1 MDEPSRIRRLDETVV
16 NRIAAGEVVQR
27 PANALKEMI
36 ENSLDAKSTN
46 IQVTVNEGGLKC
58 MQILDNGTGIRK
70 EDMEIV
76 CERFTTSKL
85 QEFSDL
91 TSLTTYGF
99 RGEALA
105 SISHVAHLAITTKT
119 ADSKCA
125 WRASYIDGKLS
136 GKPKPVAGNQGTQIT
151 VEDLFYNV
159 PVRRK
164 ALRSPAEEH
173 GKVFEVVSRYAIHNA
188 NVGFALRKQ
197 GQQNVEFRTP
207 PHSTPCD
214 NIRSVFGPA
223 VARELLAVDCKDE
236 KLNFRCKG
244 LVSNAN
250 YSVKKCT
257 FLLFINHRLVDS
269 TALRKA
275 LETMYAAYLPKAG
288 HPFIYLSLE
297 VDPATLDV
305 NVHPTKHEV
314 FFLHQDEVIE
324 SVQKAC
330 EARLLGA
337 NESRTFYTQ
346 GLLPGAGS
354 VRPPS
359 SKAAGGEGGGE
370 KEKKDASS
378 KPYAHELVRTDSR
391 TQKMDKFLTGSGEKN
406 GETEGKEEAGEGKTT
421 STTQQCNRRE
431 IELTSIL
438 TLRQEFE
445 VNTHAGLLESVR
457 DLTFVG
463 CVNRQY
469 ALVQHARTLFLVNT
483 CWLSEELFYQVTLND
498 FGNFGI
504 LRLSS
509 PVDISELALIAL
521 DQPDSGWSEGD
532 GSKEDLAAYIKT
544 LLLSKAEMLQE
555 YFSMEIDSEGRLCTL
570 PYLLDQYV
578 PDMEG
583 LPMFVL
589 RLGAEVEWGDEK
601 ECFDTFARELA
612 RFYAVK
618 AKNID
623 EDEDDDEEEEEDTNE
638 NKGDKEEKDIKTEE
652 TKVKED
658 ENEKQG
664 DKKEKKKEGGAGRGW
679 KWNIEHLIYPA
690 ARKLLHPPRHF
701 AQDTTFLQIA
711 NLTELYRVFERC

>member
-1 MDEPSRIRRLDETVV
+1 MDEPARIRRLDETVV

-36 ENSLDAKSTN
+36 ENCLDAKSTN

-136 GKPKPVAGNQGTQIT
+136 GKPKP
-151 VEDLFYNV
+151 DLFYNV

-173 GKVFEVVSRYAIHNA
+173 GRVFEVVSRYAIHNA
-188 NVGFALRKQ
+188 NVGFTLRKQ

-223 VARELLAVDCKDE
+223 VARELLEVDFVDD
-236 KLNFRCKG
+236 KLKFCCKG

-297 VDPATLDV
+297 VDPSTLDV

-314 FFLHQDEVIE
+314 FFLHQDEIIE

-346 GLLPGAGS
+346 GLLPGAAS

-359 SKAAGGEGGGE
+359 SKAAGGEEGGE
-370 KEKKDASS
+370 KDKRDASS

-406 GETEGKEEAGEGKTT
+406 GEAERKEEEEGEGKTSA
-421 STTQQCNRRE
+421 STEQHNRRD
-431 IELTSIL
+431 IQLTSVL

-445 VNTHAGLLESVR
+445 GNTHSGLLESVR

-483 CWLSEELFYQVTLND
+483 CWLSEELFYQVALND

-504 LRLSS
+504 LKLSS

-521 DQPDSGWSEGD
+521 EQPDSGWSEGD
-532 GSKEDLAAYIKT
+532 GTKEDLASYIKT
-544 LLLSKAEMLQE
+544 LLVSKAEMLQE

-618 AKNID
+618 PK
-623 EDEDDDEEEEEDTNE
+623 
-638 NKGDKEEKDIKTEE
+638 
-652 TKVKED
+652 
-658 ENEKQG
+658 
-664 DKKEKKKEGGAGRGW
+664 
-679 KWNIEHLIYPA
+679 
-690 ARKLLHPPRHF
+690 
-701 AQDTTFLQIA
+701 IA